1 MTMLSRPRRLGVIS
15 NPLSGANRR
24 RGLADIHRLLA
35 QNPGIRYREVCTA
48 ADVASAL
55 HEFARTGVDTVA
67 INSGDGTVQAAL
79 TSLFVD
85 RPFPSFPLLALLPG
99 GTTNMTSQDLGIV
112 GSRLSGLQRLV
123 GWARHGQ
130 GGAEILRR
138 PVLRVDNS
146 SHPGPLYGMF
156 IGAAGIYNGIRFFH
170 SRVSRLGLG
179 WGPSHLFIFFRFL
192 LALARRDDALVA
204 PVSMTIRTE
213 RADIASRGY
222 WMVLITTLRRVML
235 GLRPFWNR
243 DGSPLQL
250 AALGARPRHLLRAL
264 PPLLRGQRCRWATLA
279 NGYLSL
285 PAHEIRLHMC
295 GGFAIDGELF
305 EADAAQGPLLIRD
318 GGPVEFVRI

>member
-1 MTMLSRPRRLGVIS
+1 MTTRSVPRRLGVIS

-24 RGLADIHRLLA
+24 RGLASIHRLLA
-35 QNPGIRYREVCTA
+35 QNPGIHYREVCTA
-48 ADVASAL
+48 ADVASVL
-55 HEFARTGVDTVA
+55 REFARADVDTVA

-85 RPFPSFPLLALLPG
+85 RPFASFPLLALLPG
-99 GTTNMTSQDLGIV
+99 GTTNMTSHDLGIA

-123 GWARHGQ
+123 RWVRHADGD
-130 GGAEILRR
+130 AEILRR

-179 WGPSHLFIFFRFL
+179 WGPSHLFICLRFL
-192 LALARRDDALVA
+192 LALVRRDDALVA
-204 PVSMTIRTE
+204 PVSMSIQTDRGE
-213 RADIASRGY
+213 VASRGY
-222 WMVLITTLRRVML
+222 WMMLITTLQRLML
-235 GLRPFWNR
+235 GMRPFWNC

-250 AALGARPRHLLRAL
+250 TALGARPRHLFRAL
-264 PPLLRGQRCRWATLA
+264 PTLLQGRPSRWAALA

-285 PAHEIRLHMC
+285 PAHEIRLFLS

-305 EADAAQGPLLIRD
+305 RADTAQGPLVIRE
-318 GGPVEFVRI
+318 GGRVEFLRI

>member
-1 MTMLSRPRRLGVIS
+1 MTTSTIHRRLGVIS
-15 NPLSGANRR
+15 NPLSGANKR
-24 RGLADIHRLLA
+24 RGLDDIRRLLA
-35 QNPGIRYREVCTA
+35 QHPGIRYHEVRTA

-55 HEFARTGVDTVA
+55 REFAHAEVGTVA

-85 RPFPSFPLLALLPG
+85 RPFSSLPLLALLPG
-99 GTTNMTSQDLGIV
+99 GTTNMTSHDLGIV
-112 GSRLSGLQRLV
+112 GSRLGGLQRLIR
-123 GWARHGQ
+123 WARHGD
-130 GGAEILRR
+130 GEGKLLRR

-170 SRVSRLGLG
+170 SRVNRLGLG
-179 WGPSHLFIFFRFL
+179 WGPAHLLIFLRFL

-204 PVSMTIRTE
+204 PVPMAIRTDRE
-213 RADIASRGY
+213 EIASRGY
-222 WMVLITTLRRVML
+222 RMMLITTLERLML

-250 AALGARPRHLLRAL
+250 AALSVRPRHLLKAL
-264 PPLLRGQRCRWATLA
+264 PPLMRGRHRSWATLA

-285 PAHEIRLHMC
+285 PAHEIRLFMN

-305 EADAAQGPLLIRD
+305 QADRSQGALVVRA
-318 GGPVEFVRI
+318 GGRVEFLRV